1 MIDLSQHKLELDYP
15 CNWTYKLVIRKEEN
29 IKKII
34 KEVLDQRE
42 HGVKPSKTSS
52 KGKFK
57 SYTLDLIV
65 ENEDDRK
72 DLYKILGDH
81 EHIKM
86 VV

>member
-1 MIDLSQHKLELDYP
+1 
-15 CNWTYKLVIRKEEN
+15 VIRQEQN

-34 KEVLDQRE
+34 KEVLDERE

-65 ENEDDRK
+65 EDEDDRK
-72 DLYKILGDH
+72 ELYKILGDH